1 MRNRNRDGRYNFDD
15 PDEEIIPDG
24 HGVHVPLL
32 LCDTHRFGSR
42 PLDSLSEL
50 SVADLDRHRP
60 GYRMADGEASKS
72 GKLDARSTAD
82 ARTAARDAYLEMVR
96 RAESAWRQPM
106 DQNGPGGPLWSHRDA
121 AEPDNSSPP
130 EVMRAH
136 LRGNE
141 PDNVAEIKER
151 AWAQYRDNLQNAWK
165 TDPRAAT
172 AIERQGERWR
182 GGR

>member
-1 MRNRNRDGRYNFDD
+1 MVLMRKRDAYLSLDD
-15 PDEEIIPDG
+15 DDEVVEDG
-24 HGVHVPLL
+24 QGVRVPLL
-32 LCDTHRFGSR
+32 LCDTVRFETSR
-42 PLDSLSEL
+42 PLNRLSDL
-50 SVADLDRHRP
+50 DAADLSRHQP
-60 GYRMADGEASKS
+60 GYRLSDGEASKS

-96 RAESAWRQPM
+96 RAESAWRQPV
-106 DQNGPGGPLWSHRDA
+106 DQNGPGGPFWSHRDA
-121 AEPDNSSPP
+121 AQPDNSSP

-165 TDPRAAT
+165 TDPHAAT
-172 AIERQGERWR
+172 AIQRQGERWR